1 MMKEGPPVVLPMK
14 VRIDG
19 KRLGREEAAAAR
31 WRVTEAEIMQEIAAE
46 EVQQE
51 EALAELA
58 GA

>member
-1 MMKEGPPVVLPMK
+1 MIEEGPAVVLPMK

-19 KRLGREEAAAAR
+19 KRLGREEAAADR

-58 GA
+58 RA

>member
-1 MMKEGPPVVLPMK
+1 MMKEGPAVVLPMK

-19 KRLGREEAAAAR
+19 KRLGREEAAADR